1 MKAGSI
7 SFLTALGWLPSSER
21 MYVTLTDLL
30 SLSLPSY
37 ENLAGLR
44 LRTPTNGRYSLRR
57 IVRSRCI
64 GWLQF
69 DSMNR
74 HRKS

>member
-37 ENLAGLR
+37 ENLAGLVLAQR
-44 LRTPTNGRYSLRR
+44 EMEKQRFPL
-57 IVRSRCI
+57 V
-64 GWLQF
+64 
-69 DSMNR
+69 
-74 HRKS
+74 